1 MPFIALL
8 SPALGAA
15 LLGKKSI
22 ARCRT
27 DMHALILNPTEGSIG
42 ASGPGERNKGN
53 SGYPCQSGDAVQ
65 FRSKPF
71 ITQQFIHS

>member
-1 MPFIALL
+1 
-8 SPALGAA
+8 
-15 LLGKKSI
+15 
-22 ARCRT
+22 
-27 DMHALILNPTEGSIG
+27 MHALILNPTEGSIG

-53 SGYPCQSGDAVQ
+53 SGYPCQLGDAVQ